1 MVAHVTTLTRRHSF
15 FDDESLHGVVVH
27 RVILVGW
34 HELDVSG
41 QPQGSHINAAKAA
54 KYRHL
59 SGLPGSESCQEST
72 HSLGVDTHD
81 NPQRHGEMLN
91 SYEGLL
97 TERLFCMV
105 RKKQRAWNQSLNET
119 RHIDPEPQSSGRRT
133 VAEGLCTVGYVQPKA
148 LAPTRARSILD
159 CASLEPGDRFDAWT
173 DAVSRSFVPLRADL
187 KDPVHG
193 RGFDGRIVSQSL
205 GRSEISTV
213 AGSGMAVHRSPRA
226 IARNDPGFIKLGL
239 QVRGYSVIS
248 QDDRDA
254 ALAPG
259 DFAIYDTS
267 RPYVLD
273 FAESFEMFVVMF
285 PAELIRFDRSLLST
299 LTASRFSG
307 RSGLGAITSS
317 LLREMSRQLDAEPLV
332 GDFSLGD
339 AVLDLVTASLAE
351 RLGPDGVT
359 DEDSRRRSLL
369 VRIETY
375 IAANLS
381 DSDLSVA
388 EIAAAH
394 HVSVRYLQKLF
405 EEQHE
410 TVSGW
415 IRHRRLEQCRKDL
428 SNPAFADRTVGAIGS
443 AWGFPGAA
451 SFSRAFRQEFG
462 LTPSDFRTRRN
473 SADDLWS

>member
-1 MVAHVTTLTRRHSF
+1 MGNVRPTALTQP
-15 FDDESLHGVVVH
+15 VV
-27 RVILVGW
+27 
-34 HELDVSG
+34 
-41 QPQGSHINAAKAA
+41 
-54 KYRHL
+54 
-59 SGLPGSESCQEST
+59 
-72 HSLGVDTHD
+72 
-81 NPQRHGEMLN
+81 
-91 SYEGLL
+91 
-97 TERLFCMV
+97 
-105 RKKQRAWNQSLNET
+105 
-119 RHIDPEPQSSGRRT
+119 
-133 VAEGLCTVGYVQPKA
+133 
-148 LAPTRARSILD
+148 RSILD
-159 CASLEPGDRFDAWT
+159 CSSLEPSDRFDAWS
-173 DAVSRSFVPLRADL
+173 DAVNRNFVPLRADL

-193 RGFDGRIVSQSL
+193 SEFDGRIVSQSL

-213 AGSGMAVHRSPRA
+213 AGSGMAVRRSPRA
-226 IARNDPGFIKLGL
+226 IAQNDPGFIKLGL

-285 PAELIRFDRSLLST
+285 PAELIRFDRSLLSS

-317 LLREMSRQLDAEPLV
+317 FLREMSRQLDADPLV

-359 DEDSRRRSLL
+359 DERSRRRSLL
-369 VRIETY
+369 IRIETF

-381 DSDLSVA
+381 DSGLSVT

-405 EEQHE
+405 EDQHE

-428 SNPAFADRTVGAIGS
+428 SNPAFASRAVGSIGS
-443 AWGFPGAA
+443 AWGFPDAA

-462 LTPSDFRTRRN
+462 LTPSAFRSRRD
-473 SADDLWS
+473 SADGLVP